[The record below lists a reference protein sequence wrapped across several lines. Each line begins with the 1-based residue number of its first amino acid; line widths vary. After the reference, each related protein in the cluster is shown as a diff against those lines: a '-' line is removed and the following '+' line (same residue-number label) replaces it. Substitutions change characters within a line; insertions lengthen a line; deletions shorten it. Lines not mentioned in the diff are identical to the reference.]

1 MCLNWTRPD
10 PFTALCSRVDCDMR
24 QVNVRPDNDLPFLY
38 SVSAK
43 TSGGETVRM
52 TQDHQPYQDVK
63 EFPYIS
69 SELPEGMVVRTSE
82 WGISGAEIFCLFLFL
97 LLFLYSCFIF
107 FTTWKKNYRM
117 PEGVFYFEE
126 KTVESTDK
134 DKSES

>member
-1 MCLNWTRPD
+1 
-10 PFTALCSRVDCDMR
+10 MR

-63 EFPYIS
+63 VFPYIS
-69 SELPEGMVVRTSE
+69 SELPEGVVVRTSE